1 MNTNP
6 ISLNLNINPC
16 SCCNNEDIQAS
27 YRITNDYI
35 PPVIEIH
42 IFCPKCGQEVSK
54 NLSQGRTIQE
64 MFDNI
69 IGLVDRWNS
78 FSELNKLKDKRIDK

>member
-1 MNTNP
+1 MNMKP
-6 ISLNLNINPC
+6 ISLKLNINPC
-16 SCCNNEDIQAS
+16 SCCSNEDIQAN

-42 IFCPKCGQEVSK
+42 ITCPKCGKEVSK
-54 NLSQGRTIQE
+54 NLSQDRPIQE

-69 IGLVDRWNS
+69 LGLVERWNN
-78 FSELNKLKDKRIDK
+78 FNQLKEIKYNE